1 MGISSVHLHRPVVV
15 VYSLSR
21 VQLLR
26 PHGLWPARL
35 LSSWDSPGR
44 NTGVGCHFL
53 LLGIFPTQV
62 SNPSLL
68 HCRQILYQLSYKGS
82 PTQACTWFNVL
93 FCCLKILNI
102 FFLHLCSIEK
112 SDGTVACEQSKA
124 CKQLWP
130 SSSPRIKG
138 LRCMGMAGS
147 RHTEQCWGP
156 PGPRRGLGWHL
167 AQTDTATATGERR
180 GFGCETGW
188 DPGPFAALPVPGHL
202 SPPATKDKETVRD

>member
-35 LSSWDSPGR
+35 LCSWDSPGR

-53 LLGIFPTQV
+53 LLGIFPTRG

-82 PTQACTWFNVL
+82 PTQACIWFNVL

-124 CKQLWP
+124 CKQLWS
-130 SSSPRIKG
+130 SSSPHIKG

-147 RHTEQCWGP
+147 RHTEQCWGATGP
-156 PGPRRGLGWHL
+156 KEGIGLAPGP
-167 AQTDTATATGERR
+167 D
-180 GFGCETGW
+180 
-188 DPGPFAALPVPGHL
+188 
-202 SPPATKDKETVRD
+202 